1 MEKMIHHD
9 YNMVKPSSIGTK
21 KKKQVSEEESI
32 NKGFVTDRTLKKE
45 DLTGSNTTK

>member
-1 MEKMIHHD
+1 MEKMVHHD
-9 YNMVKPSSIGTK
+9 YNMVKPSSAVGTK

-45 DLTGSNTTK
+45 DLTTGK